1 MSKSIGGQV
10 SKKPSLHDAK
20 LRGIKAELSDE
31 ERDEK
36 KMFRT
41 SVILRESQKLALE
54 EERLRLRREEGKS
67 VAITEMIREA
77 VDDWLSKR
85 RRGDFGKAADA
96 FNEGM
101 KRGKK
106 RR

>member
-1 MSKSIGGQV
+1 M

-36 KMFRT
+36 KKMFRT
-41 SVILRESQKLALE
+41 SVILRESQKIALE

-85 RRGDFGKAADA
+85 RRGSFDEAADA
-96 FNEGM
+96 FNEGNEA
-101 KRGKK
+101 R
-106 RR
+106 

>member
-1 MSKSIGGQV
+1 M

-31 ERDEK
+31 ERDEKK

-54 EERLRLRREEGKS
+54 EERLRLRREEGS
-67 VAITEMIREA
+67 EVVPMTGNLCLELTGTSRTE
-77 VDDWLSKR
+77 
-85 RRGDFGKAADA
+85 
-96 FNEGM
+96 
-101 KRGKK
+101 KK
-106 RR
+106 

>member
-1 MSKSIGGQV
+1 M

-20 LRGIKAELSDE
+20 LRGIKAELSDADRGE
-31 ERDEK
+31 KK

-67 VAITEMIREA
+67 VAITEMIRDA
-77 VDDWLSKR
+77 VADWL
-85 RRGDFGKAADA
+85 A
-96 FNEGM
+96 
-101 KRGKK
+101 KRGAK
-106 RR
+106 

>member
-1 MSKSIGGQV
+1 V

-20 LRGIKAELSDE
+20 LRGIKDELSDE
-31 ERDEK
+31 ERAEK
-36 KMFRT
+36 KKTFRT
-41 SVILRESQKLALE
+41 SVILLESQKLALE

-85 RRGDFGKAADA
+85 RRGGFDETAEAFERGRARDKAARA
-96 FNEGM
+96 
-101 KRGKK
+101 KR
-106 RR
+106 

>member
-1 MSKSIGGQV
+1 M
-10 SKKPSLHDAK
+10 
-20 LRGIKAELSDE
+20 
-31 ERDEK
+31 
-36 KMFRT
+36 
-41 SVILRESQKLALE
+41 ILLESQKLALE

-85 RRGDFGKAADA
+85 RRGSFDEAADA

-101 KRGKK
+101 KRDKK
-106 RR
+106 RRR